1 MRERAAPWRMHQSY
15 EPREVHPVLRDFDT
29 IERVE
34 FLPFWLG
41 GLALGGVAV
50 WQWVVEGRMLG
61 ITGQVTQLVE
71 AVRDRETDQ
80 AAAEFAKR
88 DPNDILAAIAAATAA
103 ETGVEIEAPKHD
115 TADGSRLGMQRHVPL
130 AYRFA
135 FLLSI
140 FVGALLASL
149 LDGSFA
155 LRGDLGPSHN
165 AFVGEGWQRIALLL
179 GGGVAVGF
187 GTRMAGGCTSGHGLG
202 GCARFIPRSLI
213 ATATFLGTAI
223 AFTLVTTAIMGR

>member
-1 MRERAAPWRMHQSY
+1 MRERGAPWRKHQSD
-15 EPREVHPVLRDFDT
+15 EPREVRPDLRDFDT
-29 IERVE
+29 IECVE
-34 FLPFWLG
+34 YLPFWLG

-50 WQWVVEGRMLG
+50 WQWVVEGRTLG

-88 DPNDILAAIAAATAA
+88 DPNDILAALAAATAA
-103 ETGVEIEAPKHD
+103 ETGMEIEAPKHD
-115 TADGSRLGMQRHVPL
+115 VADGSRLGMQRHVPL
-130 AYRFA
+130 AYRSV
-135 FLLSI
+135 FLLCI
-140 FVGALLASL
+140 VIGALLASL

-155 LRGDLGPSHN
+155 LRSDFGASHT
-165 AFVGEGWQRIALLL
+165 AFVGEGWQRVMLLL

-187 GTRMAGGCTSGHGLG
+187 GTRMSGGCTSGHGLS

-223 AFTLVTTAIMGR
+223 AFTLVTNAILGR